1 MQLSPISIV
10 ICRKRKEIGEVCKQ
24 ANLITLKTQLARL
37 LDYHAHLD
45 TVKITCEL
53 EPQKSSLVHLC
64 TNESK
69 SNILLLARA

>member
-10 ICRKRKEIGEVCKQ
+10 ICRKRKEIGKVCKQ
-24 ANLITLKTQLARL
+24 ANLITLKTQLA
-37 LDYHAHLD
+37 DYHAHLD

>member
-24 ANLITLKTQLARL
+24 ANLITLKTQLAA
-37 LDYHAHLD
+37 YHAHLD

>member
-10 ICRKRKEIGEVCKQ
+10 ICRKRKETGEVCKQ
-24 ANLITLKTQLARL
+24 ANLITLKTQLA
-37 LDYHAHLD
+37 DYHAHLD
-45 TVKITCEL
+45 TVKITSEL

>member
-10 ICRKRKEIGEVCKQ
+10 ICRKRKEMGEVCKQ
-24 ANLITLKTQLARL
+24 ANLITLKTQSA
-37 LDYHAHLD
+37 DYHAHLD

>member
-10 ICRKRKEIGEVCKQ
+10 ICRKQKEIGEVCKQ
-24 ANLITLKTQLARL
+24 ANLITLKTQLA
-37 LDYHAHLD
+37 DYHAHLD

>member
-1 MQLSPISIV
+1 MQLSPVSMV
-10 ICRKRKEIGEVCKQ
+10 ICRKRQEIGEVCKQ
-24 ANLITLKTQLARL
+24 ANLITLKTQLA
-37 LDYHAHLD
+37 DYHAHLD

>member
-24 ANLITLKTQLARL
+24 ANLITLKTQLA
-37 LDYHAHLD
+37 DYHAHLD